1 MAKQILTT
9 VKWVGVTIMGYAFI
23 YIMLVAAGASY

>member
-9 VKWVGVTIMGYAFI
+9 VKWVGVATMSYAFI
-23 YIMLVAAGASY
+23 YIMLIAAGASY